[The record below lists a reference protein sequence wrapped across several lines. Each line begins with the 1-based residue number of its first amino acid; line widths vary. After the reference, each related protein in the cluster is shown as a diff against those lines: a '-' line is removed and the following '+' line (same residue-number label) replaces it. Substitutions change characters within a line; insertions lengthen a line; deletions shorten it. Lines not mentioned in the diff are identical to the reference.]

1 MPTHIVSE
9 QRQEATHTKSERF
22 SVSAGRRT
30 VCEVIG
36 CEARRHLDGG
46 DVEIFEEA
54 EL

>member
-9 QRQEATHTKSERF
+9 QCHEATRTQSERF
-22 SVSAGRRT
+22 SVSGGRQT